1 MSKPNLQSLFVLGC
15 SHHETPLEVRERLAL
30 SPDKIPA
37 LLQELRECRDFS
49 ESLVLSTC
57 NRLEIYVHARNENA
71 QHSIRE
77 ILCRSLNI
85 KNELLAAH
93 AYRLHNLSAIQ
104 HAFSLA
110 AGLDS
115 QILGET
121 EILGQMKQALATAQ
135 EFENT
140 GSILNRLFEKSFQT
154 AKIVRTQTGIDKG
167 QVSIGNIAA
176 DLAKRIFGKLQ
187 NSRVLLIGSGEV
199 GQRTAQALRNRG
211 VQQLAVSS
219 RTTQNAE
226 HLAAQLDAD
235 HLPFKQ
241 IHKSLEQFDI
251 VISSTAAPGLI
262 LRHEDFRAAR
272 RVRPAQPFFL
282 IDLAMPRDLDPSLNK
297 LENCYLYNLDDLAAI
312 ANENLAR
319 RNAECEQAHVLLN
332 AQAWQLWLQLRR
344 RSFMPIEKNQNV

>member
-1 MSKPNLQSLFVLGC
+1 MSQTNLQSLFVLGC
-15 SHHETPLEVRERLAL
+15 SHHETPLEIRERLAL
-30 SPDKIPA
+30 SPDKLPA
-37 LLQELRECRDFS
+37 LLQELRACDDFS

-71 QHSIRE
+71 QQSIRE
-77 ILCRSLNI
+77 ILCRSLNV
-85 KNELLAAH
+85 KNDLLAAH

-121 EILGQMKQALATAQ
+121 EILSQMKQALATAQ

-140 GSILNRLFEKSFQT
+140 GSVLNRLFEKSFQT

-187 NSRVLLIGSGEV
+187 KSRVLLIGSGEV
-199 GQRTAQALRNRG
+199 GQRTAQALKNRG
-211 VQQLAVSS
+211 VEHLAVSS
-219 RTTQNAE
+219 RTAENAQ
-226 HLAAQLDAD
+226 HLAAQLHADA
-235 HLPFKQ
+235 LPFEE
-241 IHKSLEQFDI
+241 IHTSLDQFDI

-262 LRHEDFRAAR
+262 LKYEDFHAAR
-272 RVRPAQPFFL
+272 RARPAKPFFL
-282 IDLAMPRDLDPSLNK
+282 IDLAMPRDLDPSLNE

-319 RNAECEQAHVLLN
+319 RNAECDQAHVLLN

-344 RSFMPIEKNQNV
+344 RSLMPTEKNQKV